1 MKSGIPLKMIRH
13 AKKEKNTTDNE
24 EESQPIDTD
33 PELTQMTEL
42 VDQDIKTVLH
52 MLKKPEER
60 LNMLNRDMEHLKK
73 I

>member
-1 MKSGIPLKMIRH
+1 MIRH

-24 EESQPIDTD
+24 EESQPTDTD
-33 PELTQMTEL
+33 PELTQMTES

-60 LNMLNRDMEHLKK
+60 LNMLNRDMEHLKQ